1 MACGANAFSRPA
13 QASRNGAGFA
23 HGLAQTV
30 SISSSLPIDRILPD
44 VESALAQHASAVV
57 LAAPGAG
64 KTTRIPLALRD
75 AGWLGGKSIIMLEPR
90 RLAARMAAARMAA
103 TLGEKPGE
111 TVGYRVRLDAKIS
124 ARTRIEVVTE
134 GILTR
139 RLQTDTDL
147 DGVGLLIFD
156 EFHERSL
163 DADMGLALALDVQRA
178 LRPDLKILVM
188 SATLDDQAVSS
199 MLGGAPVIAC
209 EHRPYPVVT
218 RYLDKAAG
226 DDVPRE
232 MAMLIRR
239 ALAEETGSI
248 LAFLPG
254 EGEIRR
260 TATALEDGA
269 LPAGA
274 MIAPLFG
281 ALSPEEQQRAVD
293 PAPPGI
299 RKIVLAT
306 TIAETS
312 LTIEGVRVVVDCG
325 YKRSPRFDARR
336 GMTQLMTVRVSRAAA
351 EQRRGRAGRLEPG
364 VCYRMWTEPEDR
376 GLKPYDDPEMLQA
389 DLAPLA
395 LDLAAWGVQDPQMLS
410 WMTPPPAGAFAQA
423 QDLLRRLDALDAQGR
438 ITAEG
443 KAMAALPL
451 HPRLA
456 HLVHRGI
463 ELGHGGLACDTAALL
478 AERDILIGT
487 RDPDLRLRIDSI
499 SGRERGLRV
508 NHGALQRVKGAARQI
523 RGLARVQDDKSS
535 ADAAGLL
542 VALAY
547 PDRIAQR
554 RGAGGKY
561 RLSGGGGAFLDPADG
576 LAAQDFLAIAD
587 LDGAAR
593 DARIYL
599 AAAITRAEI
608 EDAFAA
614 DIVDADVMEWDAR
627 EQIVQARRQRRLG
640 ALILEDRPLTK
651 ADPELL
657 AGAMIDG
664 IRNLGLAALPW
675 SDHARSL
682 QQRVAVLCK
691 TFPEDGWP
699 DLSDTALMATLEQW
713 LAPYLNGMS
722 RRSHLANLDLTAALQ
737 SLLPWPLP
745 QKLDDLAPTHL
756 TVPSGSHIVV
766 DYSADGSPALHVKLQ
781 EVFGLSDTPTVAGG
795 RVPVTLHLLSPA
807 RRPVAVTRDLKSF
820 WANVYP
826 QVRGEM
832 RGRYPR
838 HIWPENPLDATPVK
852 RSIKPRG
859 T

>member
-1 MACGANAFSRPA
+1 MQFS
-13 QASRNGAGFA
+13 
-23 HGLAQTV
+23 T
-30 SISSSLPIDRILPD
+30 SLPIDRILPD
-44 VESALAQHASAVV
+44 VAATLADHAAAVV

-64 KTTRIPLALRD
+64 KTTRIPLALLS
-75 AGWLGGKSIIMLEPR
+75 APWLAGKSILMLEPR

-103 TLGEKPGE
+103 TLNEKLGE
-111 TVGYRVRLDAKIS
+111 TVGYRVRLESRVS
-124 ARTRIEVVTE
+124 ARTRIEVITE

-147 DGVGLLIFD
+147 SDVGLLIFD

-163 DADMGLALALDVQRA
+163 DADLGLALALDVQRA

-188 SATLDDQAVSS
+188 SATLDDQAVAGL
-199 MLGGAPVIAC
+199 LGGVPVIAC
-209 EHRPYPVVT
+209 DHRPFPVET
-218 RYLDKAAG
+218 RYLEKDAS
-226 DDVPRE
+226 DDLPRE
-232 MAMLIRR
+232 MAAMIRR
-239 ALAEETGSI
+239 ALSEETGSI
-248 LAFLPG
+248 LGFLPG

-260 TATALEDGA
+260 TAAALEDGT
-269 LPAGA
+269 LPRDVV
-274 MIAPLFG
+274 IAPLYG
-281 ALSPEEQQRAVD
+281 ALSAEDQQRAVD
-293 PAPPGI
+293 PPQQGI

-325 YKRSPRFDARR
+325 YKRVPRFDPRR
-336 GMTQLMTVRVSRAAA
+336 GMTQLITARVSRASA

-364 VCYRMWTEPEDR
+364 VCYRLWTAPEDR
-376 GLKPYDDPEMLQA
+376 GFKAFDDPEMMQA

-395 LDLAAWGVQDPQMLS
+395 LDLAAWGVHDPSALS
-410 WMTPPPAGAFAQA
+410 WLTPPPPGAFSQA
-423 QDLLRRLDALDAQGR
+423 QDLLRRLDALDEHGR
-438 ITAEG
+438 ITPEG

-456 HLVHRGI
+456 HLVHRGK

-487 RDPDLRLRIDSI
+487 RDPDVRMRLDAVI
-499 SGRERGLRV
+499 SRERGARV
-508 NHGALQRVKGAARQI
+508 NHAALQRVKAAARQI
-523 RGLARVQDDKSS
+523 RGLARADDKTGRSD
-535 ADAAGLL
+535 DAGIL

-554 RGAGGKY
+554 RGDGRY
-561 RLSGGGGAFLDPADG
+561 RLSGGGGAFVDPTDA
-576 LAAQDFLAIAD
+576 LAAQDFLAVAD

-599 AAAITRAEI
+599 AAPLTRAEI
-608 EDAFAA
+608 EDAFDA
-614 DIVDADVMEWDAR
+614 DIVDTDSVTWDNR

-640 ALILEDRPLTK
+640 ALILDDKPLTK
-651 ADPELL
+651 PNPALV
-657 AGAMIDG
+657 AAAMIAG
-664 IRNLGLAALPW
+664 IRALGLEALPW
-675 SDHARSL
+675 SEGIQSL
-682 QQRVAVLCK
+682 RQRVAMLRAA
-691 TFPEDGWP
+691 FPDDSWP
-699 DLSDTALMATLEQW
+699 DLSDTALAENLEAW
-713 LAPYLNGMS
+713 LGPYLDGVS
-722 RRSHLANLDLTAALQ
+722 RRNHLANIDLNSALR

-745 QKLDDLAPTHL
+745 QKLDELAPQQIA
-756 TVPSGSHIVV
+756 VPSGSHITV
-766 DYSADGSPALHVKLQ
+766 DYSADGGPALHVKLQ
-781 EVFGLSDTPTVAGG
+781 EVFGLTDTPAVAGG

-820 WANVYP
+820 WTNTYP

-838 HIWPENPLDATPVK
+838 HIWPENPMEAAPTR
-852 RSIKPRG
+852 RSLKPRG

>member
-1 MACGANAFSRPA
+1 MPFSTP
-13 QASRNGAGFA
+13 
-23 HGLAQTV
+23 
-30 SISSSLPIDRILPD
+30 LPIDRVLPD
-44 VESALAQHASAVV
+44 VESALAGHAAAVV

-75 AGWLGGKSIIMLEPR
+75 SSWLGGQGIVMLEPR

-103 TLGEKPGE
+103 TLGEKTGD
-111 TVGYRVRLDAKIS
+111 TVGYRVRLDSKVS

-139 RLQTDTDL
+139 RLQTDAGL
-147 DGVGLLIFD
+147 EGVGLLIFD

-163 DADMGLALALDVQRA
+163 DADFGLALALDVQRA

-199 MLGGAPVIAC
+199 LLGGVPVVAC
-209 EHRPYPVVT
+209 EHRPFPVET
-218 RYLDKAAG
+218 RYVNKSAG
-226 DDVPRE
+226 DDIPRE
-232 MAMLIRR
+232 MAALIRR
-239 ALAEETGSI
+239 ALSDETGSI

-260 TATALEDGA
+260 TAAALDDGS
-269 LPAGA
+269 LPHGVH
-274 MIAPLFG
+274 IAPLFG
-281 ALSPEEQQRAVD
+281 ALSPEEQQYAVD
-293 PAPPGI
+293 PAPMGT
-299 RKIVLAT
+299 RKVVLAT

-336 GMTQLMTVRVSRAAA
+336 GMTELITVRVSRAAA

-364 VCYRMWTEPEDR
+364 VCYRLWTEPEDR

-395 LDLAAWGVQDPQMLS
+395 LDLAAWGVRDPQALS

-423 QDLLRRLDALDAQGR
+423 QDLLRRLDALDAAGA
-438 ITAEG
+438 ITSEG

-463 ELGHGGLACDTAALL
+463 ELGYGGLACDTAALL
-478 AERDILIGT
+478 AERDILVGT
-487 RDPDLRLRIDSI
+487 RDPDLRLRVDGLM
-499 SGRERGLRV
+499 GRERGLRV
-508 NHGALQRVKGAARQI
+508 NHGTLQRAKAAARQI
-523 RGLARVQDDKSS
+523 RGVMRVKDSAIN
-535 ADAAGLL
+535 ADAVGVL

-554 RGAGGKY
+554 RGTGGKY
-561 RLSGGGGAFLDPADG
+561 RLSGGGGAFIDAADA
-576 LAAQDFLAIAD
+576 LAAHEFLAVAD

-599 AAAITRAEI
+599 AAALTRADI
-608 EDAFAA
+608 EDAFAV
-614 DIVDADVMEWDAR
+614 DIVDTEVVAWDSR
-627 EQIVQARRQRRLG
+627 EHIVQARRQRRVG
-640 ALILEDRPLTK
+640 ALVLEDKPLSK
-651 ADPELL
+651 PDPALL
-657 AGAMIDG
+657 ADAMIQG
-664 IRNLGLAALPW
+664 VRELGLAALPW
-675 SDHARSL
+675 TDHARGL
-682 QQRVAVLCK
+682 QHRVAVLRAA
-691 TFPEDGWP
+691 FPDDGWP
-699 DLSDTALMATLEQW
+699 DLSDQALMDSLDQW
-713 LAPYLNGMS
+713 LSPYLSGMS
-722 RRSHLANLDLTAALQ
+722 RRAHLANLDIGAALQ

-745 QKLDDLAPTHL
+745 QKLDELAPTHL
-756 TVPSGSHIVV
+756 AVPSGSHIAV
-766 DYSADGSPALHVKLQ
+766 DYSADASPALHVKLQ
-781 EVFGLSDTPTVAGG
+781 EVFGLQDTPRVAGG
-795 RVPVTLHLLSPA
+795 RVAVTLHLLSPA
-807 RRPVAVTRDLKSF
+807 QRPVAVTRDLKNF

-838 HIWPENPLDATPVK
+838 HIWPENPLEATPVK
-852 RSIKPRG
+852 RSIKPSG

>member
-1 MACGANAFSRPA
+1 MDPLVNFTSP
-13 QASRNGAGFA
+13 
-23 HGLAQTV
+23 
-30 SISSSLPIDRILPD
+30 LPIDRILPA
-44 VESALAQHASAVV
+44 VAAALNDHTSAVV

-64 KTTRIPLALRD
+64 KTTRIPLALLD
-75 AGWLGGKSIIMLEPR
+75 APWLAGKTILMLEPR
-90 RLAARMAAARMAA
+90 RLAARMAAARMAV
-103 TLGEKPGE
+103 TLGEKLGD
-111 TVGYRVRLDAKIS
+111 TVGYRVRLESKVS

-147 DGVGLLIFD
+147 TGVGLLIFD

-188 SATLDDQAVSS
+188 SATLDGQAVAAL
-199 MLGGAPVIAC
+199 LGQAPVIAC
-209 EHRPYPVVT
+209 DHRPFPVET
-218 RYLDKAAG
+218 RYLDKSAG
-226 DDVPRE
+226 DDLPRE
-232 MAMLIRR
+232 MASLIRR
-239 ALAEETGSI
+239 ALDEETGSI

-260 TATALEDGA
+260 TALALEDGQ

-274 MIAPLFG
+274 VIAPLYG
-281 ALSPEEQQRAVD
+281 ALSPEDQQLAVD
-293 PAPPGI
+293 PPKPGI

-325 YKRSPRFDARR
+325 FKRAPRFDARR
-336 GMTQLMTVRVSRAAA
+336 GMTQLITVRVSRAAA
-351 EQRRGRAGRLEPG
+351 EQRQGRAGRLEPG
-364 VCYRMWTEPEDR
+364 VCYRLWTAPEDR
-376 GLKPYDDPEMLQA
+376 GLKAFDEPEMLQA

-395 LDLAAWGVQDPQMLS
+395 LDLAAWGVSDPLALS

-423 QDLLRRLDALDAQGR
+423 QDVLRRLDALDGGGR

-456 HLVHRGI
+456 HLVHRGQ
-463 ELGHGGLACDTAALL
+463 ELGYGGLACDTAALL
-478 AERDILIGT
+478 AERDILMGT
-487 RDPDLRLRIDSI
+487 RDPDLRLRLDAVIGD
-499 SGRERGLRV
+499 RPERGARI
-508 NHGALQRVKGAARQI
+508 NHAALARVKAAARQI
-523 RGLARVQDDKSS
+523 RSLLKTHTTRATS
-535 ADAAGLL
+535 ADSAGLL

-554 RGAGGKY
+554 RGDGRY
-561 RLSGGGGAFLDPADG
+561 RLAGGGGAFVDAADP
-576 LAAQDFLAIAD
+576 LAAQDFLAVAD

-599 AAAITRAEI
+599 AAPLTRAEI
-608 EDAFAA
+608 EDTFAA
-614 DIVDADVMEWDAR
+614 DIADVDAVAWDAR
-627 EQIVQARRQRRLG
+627 EQIVQVRRQRRLG
-640 ALILEDRPLTK
+640 ALILEDRPFTK
-651 ADPELL
+651 ADPALVQ
-657 AGAMIDG
+657 AAMIAG
-664 IRNLGLAALPW
+664 IRDMGLAALPW
-675 SDHARSL
+675 NDAARAL
-682 QQRVAVLCK
+682 RQRVAVLR
-691 TFPEDGWP
+691 TAFPEDPWP
-699 DLSDTALMATLEQW
+699 DMSDTALTDTIEHW
-713 LAPYLNGMS
+713 LGPYLDGVT
-722 RRSHLANLDLTAALQ
+722 RRGHLAGLDLNAALRA
-737 SLLPWPLP
+737 LLPWPFP
-745 QKLDDLAPTHL
+745 QKLDELAPTHIP
-756 TVPSGSHIVV
+756 VPSGSQITV
-766 DYSADGSPALHVKLQ
+766 DYGADGGPALHVKLQ
-781 EVFGLSDTPTVAGG
+781 EVFGLRDTPAVAGG

-807 RRPVAVTRDLKSF
+807 RRSLAVTGDLKSF

-838 HIWPENPLDATPVK
+838 HIWPENPLEATPTQ